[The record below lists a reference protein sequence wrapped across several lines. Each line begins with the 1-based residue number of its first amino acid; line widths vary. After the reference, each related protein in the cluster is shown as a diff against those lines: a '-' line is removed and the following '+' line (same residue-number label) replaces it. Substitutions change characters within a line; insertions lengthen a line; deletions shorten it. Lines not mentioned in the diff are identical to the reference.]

1 MTSALPESVTRAA
14 ALTPAGTGAIA
25 SIAIQGPQAWTIVR
39 DLFRP
44 LAASVTWPPAHID
57 SGQVWVGRF
66 RAEAGSSTSDDVVL
80 AIKQTDPTP
89 WIEVHCHGGVE
100 VVRWILEALQTR
112 GIQVCAWQE
121 LERRTVGDPLQT
133 AATEALA
140 RASTARTAAIVLDQS
155 HGAFSRAIAAV
166 VNALGRGDGSRGTE
180 LLQTMAG
187 YAPLG
192 RHLAD
197 PWRVAVMGAPNV
209 GKSSLVNALAGYER
223 SIVAPTPGTTRD
235 VVTTNIAI
243 DGWPIELAD
252 TAGLREA
259 TEALEGEGIDR
270 ARSAG
275 QSSDLVL
282 WVLDAAASPVLP
294 SSSLA
299 HVVLLV
305 NKIDLPS
312 AWNLQDVAGATHVS
326 ALRGEGLPQLC
337 QQISHRLVPN
347 PPPPGAPVPSTPA
360 LSNCVEEAYWHCL
373 AGRIDD
379 ARAALQAV
387 GACGEGP

>member
-1 MTSALPESVTRAA
+1 VTATLPESATLAA
-14 ALTPAGTGAIA
+14 ALTPPGVGAIA
-25 SIAIQGPQAWTIVR
+25 SLAIQGPQAWTIVR

-44 LAASVTWPPAHID
+44 LVASVTWPPAHID

-100 VVRWILEALQTR
+100 VVRWILEALQTH

-121 LERRTVGDPLQT
+121 LERRSIDDPLQI

-140 RASTARTAAIVLDQS
+140 RASTARTAVIVLDQY
-155 HGAFSRAIAAV
+155 HGAFSRALAV
-166 VNALGRGDGSRGTE
+166 VVDALDGGDGSRATQ
-180 LLQTMAG
+180 LLQRLAA

-192 RHLAD
+192 RHLTD

-235 VVTTNIAI
+235 VVTTTIAI
-243 DGWPIELAD
+243 DGWPIELVD

-259 TEALEGEGIDR
+259 SEALEGEGIDR

-275 QSSDLVL
+275 QSSDLIL
-282 WVLDAAASPVLP
+282 WVLDAAASPVPPPP
-294 SSSLA
+294 SLTY
-299 HVVLLV
+299 VLLVV
-305 NKIDLPS
+305 NKIDLPT
-312 AWNLQDVAGATHVS
+312 AWNLQDVAGAVHVS
-326 ALRGEGLPQLC
+326 ALKGEGVPQLC
-337 QQISHRLVPN
+337 AQISHRLIPN
-347 PPPPGAPVPSTPA
+347 PPPPGAAVPFAPT
-360 LSNCVEEAYWHCL
+360 LSNHVEGAYRHCL
-373 AGRIDD
+373 AGHIED
-379 ARAALQAV
+379 ARASLQAA